1 MSVAASLVLARTL
14 SNSGKVF
21 FLGAGHTPTGCVE
34 VPLDTAEEFLRSQT
48 SSGDSV
54 IVTENSQIPEL
65 ERDRIL
71 RRCPAWGVSAVWS
84 GTASRPEDGLAV
96 CIEETDMVQLL
107 EHATHLSEDPVA
119 IAPSIIDCTDEVC
132 VTCSDEGRI
141 GEVISSPAALFRPA
155 LVRTSE
161 GIEEVDVTLV
171 GNVNEHDLILIHAG
185 GAIALLSETSIQEAA

>member
-1 MSVAASLVLARTL
+1 MSEAVSLVLARTL

-21 FLGAGHTPTGCVE
+21 FLGAGNVPTGCVE
-34 VPLDTAEEFLRSQT
+34 VPLDTAEEFLRSHT
-48 SSGDSV
+48 STGDTV
-54 IVTENSQIPEL
+54 IVLENSKISEID
-65 ERDRIL
+65 RDRIL

-84 GTASRPEDGLAV
+84 GTEARPEDGLAV

-107 EHATHLSEDPVA
+107 EHAVQLSKDPVA

-141 GEVISSPAALFRPA
+141 GEVISSPVALFRPA

-171 GNVNEHDLILIHAG
+171 GNVNAHDLILIHAG
-185 GAIALLSETSIQEAA
+185 GAIALLNETSIQEAA